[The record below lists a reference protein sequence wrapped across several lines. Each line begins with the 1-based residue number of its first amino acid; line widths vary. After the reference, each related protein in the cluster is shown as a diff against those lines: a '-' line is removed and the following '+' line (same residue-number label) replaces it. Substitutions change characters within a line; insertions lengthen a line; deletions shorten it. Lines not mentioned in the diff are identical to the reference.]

1 MGFGA
6 GLGLQRFKGVRPWP
20 GSVRGS
26 LWRYQMAVGKQGTYM
41 GIAGACRIGQAFSNA
56 ITHSSLQF
64 KVVGYSMEAQEVQHL
79 PGSSAK
85 A

>member
-1 MGFGA
+1 
-6 GLGLQRFKGVRPWP
+6 
-20 GSVRGS
+20 
-26 LWRYQMAVGKQGTYM
+26 MAVGKQGTYM